1 MTIFDKGEVPM
12 TLLILGLAL
21 IILILV
27 IVLCSIHNSD
37 IMELEIEVIRPW
49 KFKIKIIKKDKPVT
63 KHKKH
68 KPT

>member
-1 MTIFDKGEVPM
+1 M

-27 IVLCSIHNSD
+27 VVLCSIHNSD

-49 KFKIKIIKKDKPVT
+49 KFKIKIIKKDKLST

-68 KPT
+68 RST

>member
-1 MTIFDKGEVPM
+1 M

-27 IVLCSIHNSD
+27 VVLCSIHNSD

-49 KFKIKIIKKDKPVT
+49 KFKIKIIKKDKPSV

-68 KPT
+68 RST

>member
-1 MTIFDKGEVPM
+1 M

-21 IILILV
+21 IILILIV
-27 IVLCSIHNSD
+27 VLCSIHNSD

-49 KFKIKIIKKDKPVT
+49 KFKIKIIKKDKPVI

>member
-1 MTIFDKGEVPM
+1 M

-27 IVLCSIHNSD
+27 VVLCSIHNSD

-49 KFKIKIIKKDKPVT
+49 KFKIKIIKKDKPSV

-68 KPT
+68 RSI

>member
-1 MTIFDKGEVPM
+1 M

-37 IMELEIEVIRPW
+37 IVKTKVKATSKGIEIMIL
-49 KFKIKIIKKDKPVT
+49 KKDKPST
-63 KHKKH
+63 KHKKNRL
-68 KPT
+68 T

>member
-1 MTIFDKGEVPM
+1 M

-27 IVLCSIHNSD
+27 VVLCSIHNSD
-37 IMELEIEVIRPW
+37 ILELEIEVIRPW
-49 KFKIKIIKKDKPVT
+49 KFKIKIIKKDKPVI
-63 KHKKH
+63 KRKKH

>member
-1 MTIFDKGEVPM
+1 MTIFDKGEMPM

-37 IMELEIEVIRPW
+37 IVEVEC
-49 KFKIKIIKKDKPVT
+49 KISPGKTEVRIVKKDKPSV
-63 KHKKH
+63 KHKK
-68 KPT
+68 T

>member
-1 MTIFDKGEVPM
+1 M

-21 IILILV
+21 IILILI
-27 IVLCSIHNSD
+27 IVLFSIRNSD

-49 KFKIKIIKKDKPVT
+49 KFKIKIIKKVKSVT
-63 KHKKH
+63 NAKKQ